1 MEMVIPEIVHKAR
14 AKEPPRQPR
23 RLEPLPSR
31 PAVTR
36 APRGRVVAR
45 LDPDN
50 PLNISKPQQRTL
62 HALAQG
68 GRITLERDPNGQV
81 IAVEC
86 QTREGWVLSDFTPG
100 VFRSLKRKRL
110 IASQN
115 GQPYRITREGLAN
128 LRSQL
133 DNRVGPRRW

>member
-1 MEMVIPEIVHKAR
+1 M
-14 AKEPPRQPR
+14 
-23 RLEPLPSR
+23 
-31 PAVTR
+31 
-36 APRGRVVAR
+36 
-45 LDPDN
+45 
-50 PLNISKPQQRTL
+50 NISKPQQRTL

-68 GRITLERDPNGQV
+68 GRIVLERNPEGDLV
-81 IAVEC
+81 AVEC
-86 QTREGWVLSDFTPG
+86 LTREGWALRDCTPA

-133 DNRVGPRRW
+133 DNRTGPRRW